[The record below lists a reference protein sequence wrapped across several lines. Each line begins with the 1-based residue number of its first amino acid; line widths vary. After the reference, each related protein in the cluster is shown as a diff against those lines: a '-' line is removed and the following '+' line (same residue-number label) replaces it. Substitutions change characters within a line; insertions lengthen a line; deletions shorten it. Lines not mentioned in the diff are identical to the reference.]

1 MHCCECVV
9 YYCASLTFQS
19 FSNSLF
25 DPFPT
30 LFNLP
35 LHSSFL
41 FIPPSSQELVINQ
54 LTVHTRAVLSVDH
67 DLEGDECLELGGDIT
82 PAFTAM
88 PTVPGCLV
96 NKRIVAEVGTTNMDF
111 IGCVFEPLAF
121 TFSPAVPNHEVG
133 IIFTFI
139 NMFI

>member
-1 MHCCECVV
+1 M
-9 YYCASLTFQS
+9 
-19 FSNSLF
+19 
-25 DPFPT
+25 
-30 LFNLP
+30 
-35 LHSSFL
+35 
-41 FIPPSSQELVINQ
+41 
-54 LTVHTRAVLSVDH
+54 HTRAVLSVDH

-139 NMFI
+139 NRLLEVGKFIFIFIIQFIFSAAKYVTLSSEGSSQL